1 MNNFSVARSSNFKNQ
16 LKFQAFK
23 ILCVALAIALTLAFL
38 PVTPSQVTHS
48 ASFSKAFAEGDT
60 SQITIDGSIDEWAA
74 VATID
79 STVANVDY
87 WQICK
92 DEEGNVYLAVC
103 GEAYNQ
109 WESSFLN
116 NEVGISNNGLNVDKS
131 INSGIY
137 SGWSVAY
144 RNLANGGTP
153 GLYYIEAKIPASNFV
168 DADAIISFAGSS
180 IPLSAVPAYSDELE
194 VDSSEAVYAGIVI
207 DGKFSDW
214 AAVTKY
220 DAECPNDGHP
230 NCLEEAAL
238 VFDGQWVYCYLS
250 EAAGSIASSAGGTGD
265 GWYAITTDLGR
276 QLVFQLK
283 SEGVVSGVSGATCS
297 HVGRQWEIAIPA
309 SELPSYSQTI
319 SFGLN
324 LTDPFVSDVANLQE
338 SDQGGQFDG
347 QVVIDGLFGDWEYYP
362 VTVVEYQGTASSG
375 VADAYAALYSQ
386 NSTLYG
392 YAFTNMADKIASQG
406 GCMLAAVSIAFNND
420 RNYKSLP
427 ADGNFYPKFYSID
440 ASGNVTVANEGT
452 HLEPSATPY
461 VFYISDTR
469 AGDQANPLNFG
480 KLLLSVTESG
490 IECEFELDL
499 EKVAEYIG
507 ADAADFKTI
516 EIQWG
521 KLGQQWVTYT
531 GTSTGPIL
539 GVLLC
544 VGSVAGVLAYRRQRT
559 AKSSK

>member
-1 MNNFSVARSSNFKNQ
+1 
-16 LKFQAFK
+16 
-23 ILCVALAIALTLAFL
+23 
-38 PVTPSQVTHS
+38 
-48 ASFSKAFAEGDT
+48 
-60 SQITIDGSIDEWAA
+60 
-74 VATID
+74 
-79 STVANVDY
+79 
-87 WQICK
+87 
-92 DEEGNVYLAVC
+92 
-103 GEAYNQ
+103 
-109 WESSFLN
+109 
-116 NEVGISNNGLNVDKS
+116 
-131 INSGIY
+131 
-137 SGWSVAY
+137 
-144 RNLANGGTP
+144 LANGNTAAP
-153 GLYYIEAKIPASNFV
+153 YYVEVKIPVSYFIN
-168 DADAIISFAGSS
+168 ADAIISFAGSS
-180 IPLSAVPAYSDELE
+180 IPLSAVPEYTAPE
-194 VDSSEAVYAGIVI
+194 VDDSEAVYAGIVI

-220 DAECPNDGHP
+220 DAGCPNDGHP
-230 NCLEEAAL
+230 NCLEKAAL

-250 EAAGSIASSAGGTGD
+250 EAAGSIASSAGGTSD

-324 LTDPFVSDVANLQE
+324 LTEPFVSDVANLQE

-347 QVVIDGLFGDWEYYP
+347 QVVIDGLFGDWKYYP
-362 VTVVEYQGTASSG
+362 VTVVEYRGTASSG

-392 YAFTNMADKIASQG
+392 YAYTNMDDKIASQG

-427 ADGNFYPKFYSID
+427 ADGNFYPKFYSVD
-440 ASGNVTVANEGT
+440 ASGNVTVANEST

-507 ADAADFKTI
+507 ADATDFKTI